1 MDSGELARSRWHL
14 DLRRVAQHPQPR
26 EPLRAARATTR
37 RHRKGTAP
45 IAERHVASA
54 LVRSPAKCARRP
66 GRPEIS
72 KGSAWPPEYHLSAL
86 DPKRWGTTA
95 ISACSVCDGP
105 VRWRDQSFTKPGSR
119 SWSPPMSCRCSSTP
133 ARPPASPRCWA
144 HSVSYASSCAASS
157 RHAAEKAASLVPRRR
172 RDRPE
177 TADPRSQVVPSQ
189 GLSSARLM
197 ARQSLETPKPQVRSF
212 LHLRLAVGRVGLEPK
227 LVMRLICENAAEADI
242 HIPLRPTASASI
254 RGNRTAVRYVPHR
267 YKAALARTGA
277 GNPPGPICGSAS
289 RHGPPA
295 VQSASSAHL
304 PPLARVGDPPYRPST
319 YRNLTRRAYSPR
331 LLGNGATRL
340 GTSGSAL

>member
-1 MDSGELARSRWHL
+1 MQILTLNNGVPVPQLGLGVWPLTDAQAYAAVSHALTAGYRHIDTAQVYDNETGVGRAIRDAGIPRRDIFLTTKLWNADQGYQAALRAFDACLERLGTDYL
-14 DLRRVAQHPQPR
+14 DLY
-26 EPLRAARATTR
+26 L
-37 RHRKGTAP
+37 
-45 IAERHVASA
+45 
-54 LVRSPAKCARRP
+54 
-66 GRPEIS
+66 
-72 KGSAWPPEYHLSAL
+72 
-86 DPKRWGTTA
+86 
-95 ISACSVCDGP
+95 
-105 VRWRDQSFTKPGSR
+105 TKPGSR

-177 TADPRSQVVPSQ
+177 TTGPRSQVVPSQ
-189 GLSSARLM
+189 GLGSARLM
-197 ARQSLETPKPQVRSF
+197 VRQRLETPKPQVRSF

-227 LVMRLICENAAEADI
+227 LVMRLTCENAAEADI
-242 HIPLRPTASASI
+242 HIPLRPAASASI
-254 RGNRTAVRYVPHR
+254 RGNRTAVRYVPHH

-295 VQSASSAHL
+295 VQAASSAHL

-331 LLGNGATRL
+331 LLGNGAPRL